1 MIRAAAVCLAVA
13 AAATAGCLRATEF
26 RCTHDSDCGAGGVCE
41 PIGFCSVP
49 NTDCPGT
56 GRSYGDSAGQGLSST
71 CVPVGEPGPGSDAG
85 VDAPLSVGCPSGY
98 ASVAGSPHR
107 YKRLSNVTWD
117 EAKFQCALTSSSAYL
132 AVPDD
137 AGELANLAMV
147 ASPLFWIGLD
157 DKATEGTFVTS
168 KAVPASFAPWASG
181 EPDNGPPDED
191 CVEAVSTTQIATER
205 CGNRRAAVC
214 ECEP

>member
-1 MIRAAAVCLAVA
+1 MRAAILAGML
-13 AAATAGCLRATEF
+13 AAATAGCLRTTEF
-26 RCTHDSDCGAGGVCE
+26 RCTHDSDCGASGICE
-41 PIGFCSVP
+41 VVSFCSVP

-56 GRSYGDSAGQGLSST
+56 GRSYSESAGQGLSST
-71 CVPVGEPGPGSDAG
+71 CVPSGEPGPGGDAG
-85 VDAPLSVGCPSGY
+85 VDAPAAGCPSGY

-107 YKRLSNVTWD
+107 YKLLNNVAWD
-117 EAKFQCALTSSSAYL
+117 DARFQCALTSASAYL

-137 AGELANLAMV
+137 PAELANLAMV
-147 ASPLFWIGLD
+147 ATPLFWIGLD
-157 DKATEGTFVTS
+157 DKATEGTFVTQ
-168 KAVPASFAPWASG
+168 KAVPATFLPWASG